1 MHRVVVAVLIEAG
14 RVLLTRRSATR
25 SAYPSCWAL
34 PGGHVE
40 DGESEQQALR
50 RELAEELGV
59 RVTAHEQQP
68 LARWDLPA
76 AAPGEE
82 LQLSVWRVQRWAG
95 TATNRCPEEHEVIA
109 WLSRSELDKLD
120 DSSWAQA
127 QAQERELVRALLA
140 QYTP

>member
-1 MHRVVVAVLIEAG
+1 MAVLIEAG

-34 PGGHVE
+34 PGGYVE

-59 RVTAHEQQP
+59 RVTAHEEQP

-76 AAPGEE
+76 AAAGQQV
-82 LQLSVWRVQRWAG
+82 QLSVWRVQRWTG
-95 TATNRCPEEHEVIA
+95 TATNRCPGEHEVIA
-109 WLSRSELDKLD
+109 WLRLDQLDELDG
-120 DSSWAQA
+120 SAWAH
-127 QAQERELVRALLA
+127 AQERELVRALLA
-140 QYTP
+140 WHVS